1 MINLKS
7 ITGRPLAVFGL
18 ALFGVMQSA
27 NTFAECHYSI
37 SNEWSTGYTGTIT
50 IANNTD
56 SPISSWNVAWQYS
69 SNTISSAWNA
79 NLSGSN
85 PYTAA
90 SLGWN
95 GNIQPGNSV
104 EFGFQV
110 DKNGG
115 SAEQPVVNG
124 DACNDGV
131 PASSSSIS
139 AASSSSSISS
149 SSPSV
154 SSVANSSSSADSGG
168 QCNWYGTLYPLCAT
182 TQSGWGWENSSSCIA
197 RTTCNSQPNPYGV
210 VGENASSSS
219 VAISSS
225 SSLSSSS
232 ERSSSSDFPSSS
244 SSSISSSSS
253 TSSLPLSS
261 SNSSSSSVSSSQGSS
276 ASGLLFEDDFESDLV
291 GQQPARWGNFIGWI
305 GNGPNP
311 NGNNFALVESGRSVS
326 GDNAVHFSGGQNPA
340 MITRGLPA
348 GINTVYIRAWV
359 YMTRQLG
366 MNPGD
371 NHETLVALR
380 GSAGNANDEVR
391 FGEIKGVIGTNEV
404 PSDNIA
410 PTMDSWGD
418 GPVFASDTWH
428 CMEVAFLSAPA
439 YDEVHAWING
449 TLVHSITNASD
460 WNNGPLAADWLDGKF
475 NEIVFGWHSFSQ
487 NEVDVWMDDISIAT
501 HRIGGCE

>member
-1 MINLKS
+1 
-7 ITGRPLAVFGL
+7 
-18 ALFGVMQSA
+18 
-27 NTFAECHYSI
+27 
-37 SNEWSTGYTGTIT
+37 
-50 IANNTD
+50 
-56 SPISSWNVAWQYS
+56 
-69 SNTISSAWNA
+69 
-79 NLSGSN
+79 
-85 PYTAA
+85 
-90 SLGWN
+90 N

-124 DACNDGV
+124 DVCNDNV
-131 PASSSSIS
+131 AVSSSSIP
-139 AASSSSSISS
+139 AAGSSSSISS
-149 SSPSV
+149 SSSVSSNSPSV

-168 QCNWYGTLYPLCAT
+168 QCNWYGTLYPLCVT

-253 TSSLPLSS
+253 PSSLPLSS
-261 SNSSSSSVSSSQGSS
+261 SNSSSSSSSSVSSSQGSS

-326 GDNAVHFSGGQNPA
+326 G
-340 MITRGLPA
+340 
-348 GINTVYIRAWV
+348 
-359 YMTRQLG
+359 
-366 MNPGD
+366 
-371 NHETLVALR
+371 
-380 GSAGNANDEVR
+380 
-391 FGEIKGVIGTNEV
+391 
-404 PSDNIA
+404 
-410 PTMDSWGD
+410 
-418 GPVFASDTWH
+418 
-428 CMEVAFLSAPA
+428 
-439 YDEVHAWING
+439 
-449 TLVHSITNASD
+449 
-460 WNNGPLAADWLDGKF
+460 
-475 NEIVFGWHSFSQ
+475 
-487 NEVDVWMDDISIAT
+487 
-501 HRIGGCE
+501 